1 MSLTKILT
9 FVFLAIAI
17 GIAYYLFDRI
27 KYSIE
32 EEERIAAIEAQVID
46 KLKYIRDAQLLYKEA
61 NGQYTSDWNKLI
73 SFLDTGELY
82 IVQRRE
88 ITTLLDYGAEETTI
102 EIDTLGSIPV
112 RDTLYHTP
120 IYNSFKIENIA
131 SIPHSG
137 QKFELFADKISR
149 NNVEV
154 DVFEVVDI
162 APVNPERRGEESIKG
177 PLRVGSRT
185 EVTTGGNWE

>member
-9 FVFLAIAI
+9 IVFLLIAV

-27 KYSIE
+27 KFSIE
-32 EEERIAAIEAQVID
+32 EEERIARIESLVID
-46 KLKYIRDAQLLYKEA
+46 KLKFIRDAELLYKEA

-73 SFLDTGELY
+73 SFLDTGKLY

-88 ITTLLDYGAEETTI
+88 ETTLLDYGAEETVI
-102 EIDTLGSIPV
+102 YIDTLGNIPA
-112 RDTLYHTP
+112 RDTLYHNP
-120 IYNSFKIENIA
+120 AYDKFKLENIA
-131 SIPHSG
+131 AIPVSNER
-137 QKFELFADKISR
+137 FELFADKISR

-154 DVFEVVDI
+154 DVFEVVDT
-162 APVNPERRGEESIKG
+162 APVNPARRGEESIKG

>member
-1 MSLTKILT
+1 MSLTKVLT
-9 FVFLAIAI
+9 IVFLLIAV

-27 KYSIE
+27 KFSID
-32 EEERIAAIEAQVID
+32 EEERIARIESLVID
-46 KLKYIRDAQLLYKEA
+46 KLKFIRDAEVLYKEA

-73 SFLDTGELY
+73 SFLDTGSLY

-88 ITTLLDYGAEETTI
+88 ETTLLDYGAEETVI
-102 EIDTLGSIPV
+102 HVDTLGSIPV
-112 RDTLYHTP
+112 RDTLYHDP
-120 IYNSFKIENIA
+120 AYEKFQIQNIA
-131 SIPHSG
+131 QIPVSNK
-137 QKFELFADKISR
+137 QFELFADKITR

-154 DVFEVVDI
+154 DVFEVVDT
-162 APVNPERRGEESIKG
+162 APVNPERRGDESIRG

>member
-9 FVFLAIAI
+9 IVFLLIAV

-27 KYSIE
+27 KFSIE
-32 EEERIAAIEAQVID
+32 EDERIARIESLVID
-46 KLKYIRDAQLLYKEA
+46 KLKFIRDAQLLYKEA

-73 SFLDTGELY
+73 NFLDTGKLY

-88 ITTLLDYGAEETTI
+88 ETTLLDYGAEETTVY
-102 EIDTLGSIPV
+102 IDTLGSIPA
-112 RDTLYHTP
+112 RDTLYHNP
-120 IYNSFKIENIA
+120 VYDKFRLENIA
-131 SIPHSG
+131 TIPVTN
-137 QKFELFADKISR
+137 KRFELFADKIKR

-154 DVFEVVDI
+154 DVFEVVDT
-162 APVNPERRGEESIKG
+162 APVNPARRGEESIKG

>member
-27 KYSIE
+27 KFSIE
-32 EEERIAAIEAQVID
+32 EEERIANIESLVID
-46 KLKYIRDAQLLYKEA
+46 KLKFIRDAEILYKEA
-61 NGQYTSDWNKLI
+61 NGQYTSDWNKLM
-73 SFLDTGELY
+73 SFLDTGKLY

-102 EIDTLGSIPV
+102 EIDTLGSIPA

-120 IYNSFKIENIA
+120 IYDKFKINNIA

-154 DVFEVVDI
+154 DVFEVVDV
-162 APVNPERRGEESIKG
+162 APVNPARRGEESIKG